1 MAKVL
6 ITGSNGQLGS
16 EIKQIAGKFPELEFA
31 FTDVAELDITNPDK
45 VSAFFE
51 VFRPEFLVNC
61 AAYTAV
67 DKAETDLETATLLNA
82 TAVGILASEAAKVK
96 SKVIHVST
104 DYVFDGKGPRPYKE
118 DNMVDPQSAYGRTKL
133 DGEIQCLRNN
143 NASMVIRTSWL
154 YSAFGNNFVKTM
166 LRLGNERAEIGVIA
180 DQIGSPTNAADL
192 ALAILTIISSDVSR
206 TKSFIPGIY
215 HYSNEGVASWYD
227 FTKAIFEIAEINCFV
242 KPIASEDFPS
252 PVQRPAY
259 SVMDKSKI
267 KLTFGLHI
275 PYWRDSLKSYFQIK
289 E

>member
-267 KLTFGLHI
+267 KLTFGLQI
-275 PYWRDSLKSYFQIK
+275 PYWRDSLKSYFQTK